1 MFYFL
6 FLFLKKTDK
15 VHFNWGRIYAATS
28 LGLLLQLANL
38 FNSILSKS
46 LTFSSILGSTIPLEF
61 LPELSECLAPV
72 LEIAVLVNVVL

>member
-38 FNSILSKS
+38 FNSILSKF
-46 LTFSSILGSTIPLEF
+46 LTFSSILGYTITLEF
-61 LPELSECLAPV
+61 LPVLSEYLALV
-72 LEIAVLVNVVL
+72 LEIAVLVNVVI